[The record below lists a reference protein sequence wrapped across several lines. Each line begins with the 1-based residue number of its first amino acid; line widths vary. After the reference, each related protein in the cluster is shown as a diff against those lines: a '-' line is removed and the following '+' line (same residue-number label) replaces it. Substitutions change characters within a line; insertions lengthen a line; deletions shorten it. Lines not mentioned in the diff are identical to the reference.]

1 MQKKKLKIQQLLMED
16 EIENSIEKEN
26 IQLYRFIEDIKEE
39 IMNVASKKANMV
51 MKKEKLTRE
60 IEEMKE
66 MYQIPAEIVDQF
78 YKSVEASKKWANYSS
93 LSNSKVSSK
102 KLQLSQKGTMK
113 DEQDQNQQEEDNQ
126 SNSMTP
132 KKAKYR

>member
-1 MQKKKLKIQQLLMED
+1 MED

-66 MYQIPAEIVDQF
+66 MYQIPAEIV
-78 YKSVEASKKWANYSS
+78 E
-93 LSNSKVSSK
+93 
-102 KLQLSQKGTMK
+102 
-113 DEQDQNQQEEDNQ
+113 
-126 SNSMTP
+126 
-132 KKAKYR
+132 